1 MDIREFSDKI
11 AQATKNMSE
20 DERQSLMKMFETVSD
35 EIASVPKASAQAS
48 AGQNS
53 GVADSEEKQPY
64 YSSTASATTEVD
76 ADGVPLGPTERL
88 VKLKKIRECQKLF
101 CAQNAL
107 SIAAKPHRL

>member
-53 GVADSEEKQPY
+53 GVADTKKSNRIILLLPQQP
-64 YSSTASATTEVD
+64 
-76 ADGVPLGPTERL
+76 
-88 VKLKKIRECQKLF
+88 LKWMRTGCHSVQL
-101 CAQNAL
+101 NVW
-107 SIAAKPHRL
+107 